1 MHAAYGASA
10 PLLFFKGGVSPYA
23 YSQFATG
30 VFAAASAT
38 CPANIRQGFSALNAT
53 KDNSSLWADVQNIF
67 HLCTLPQSIA
77 DIDALIYRLYNGL
90 STMPMVNYPYPSNL
104 VG

>member
-1 MHAAYGASA
+1 VHAAYGASA

-23 YSQFATG
+23 YSEFATG
-30 VFAAASAT
+30 VFAAANAS
-38 CPANIRQGFSALNAT
+38 CPNNIRQGFLALNAT
-53 KDNSSLWADVQNIF
+53 KTNDTLWADVQKVF
-67 HLCTLPQSIA
+67 HLCTPPLSIA
-77 DIDALIYRLYNGL
+77 DIDALIDRLYNGL